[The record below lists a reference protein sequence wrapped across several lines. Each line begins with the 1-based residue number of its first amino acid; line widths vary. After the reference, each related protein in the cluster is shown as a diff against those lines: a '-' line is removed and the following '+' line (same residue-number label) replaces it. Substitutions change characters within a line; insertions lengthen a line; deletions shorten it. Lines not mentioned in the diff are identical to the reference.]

1 MCCYVPD
8 LGLQVYMLEI
18 YQDTLIDLLLPK
30 NGGKPKRLEIKKDPK
45 VALKSCCFLS
55 VISPLFSLSLALL
68 LTTCFTLFSL
78 FGRNFLFGS
87 LVLSPVSL
95 FLF

>member
-1 MCCYVPD
+1 
-8 LGLQVYMLEI
+8 MLEI